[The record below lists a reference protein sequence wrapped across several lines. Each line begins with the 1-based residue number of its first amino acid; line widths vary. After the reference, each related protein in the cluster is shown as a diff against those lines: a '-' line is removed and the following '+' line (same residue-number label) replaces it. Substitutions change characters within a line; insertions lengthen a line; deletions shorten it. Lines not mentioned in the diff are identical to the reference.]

1 MMNDNLVMSDYA
13 IEELVGSVINDFN
26 EIEGIGS
33 DFAKDLLEIF
43 DGDEAKRGIKIKR
56 EKDSLFIDILLRVY
70 FLTNLKDLSKKLRSK
85 INETLSKFTPYKNF
99 EINFFYIDIKDK
111 NED

>member
-1 MMNDNLVMSDYA
+1 MNDNLVVSDYA
-13 IEELVGSVINDFN
+13 IEELIGSVIKDFK

-56 EKDSLFIDILLRVY
+56 VKENLAIDILLRVY
-70 FLTNLKDLSKKLRSK
+70 FLTNLKELSKKLRKK
-85 INETLSKFTPYKNF
+85 IDEVISKFTPYKNF
-99 EINFFYIDIKDK
+99 EINIFYIDVKDK

>member
-1 MMNDNLVMSDYA
+1 MDDNLVISDYA
-13 IEELVGSVINDFN
+13 IEELIGGVIKDFK

-56 EKDSLFIDILLRVY
+56 EKENLTIDILLRVY
-70 FLTNLKDLSKKLRSK
+70 FLTNLKDLSKKLRRK
-85 INETLSKFTPYKNF
+85 IDEVLSKFTPYKNF
-99 EINFFYIDIKDK
+99 EINIFYIDVKDK

>member
-1 MMNDNLVMSDYA
+1 MNDNLVVSDYA
-13 IEELVGSVINDFN
+13 IEELIGSVIKDFK

-56 EKDSLFIDILLRVY
+56 VKENLTIDILLRVY
-70 FLTNLKDLSKKLRSK
+70 FLTNLKELSKKLRKK
-85 INETLSKFTPYKNF
+85 IDEVISKFTPYKNF
-99 EINFFYIDIKDK
+99 EINIFYIDVKDK

>member
-1 MMNDNLVMSDYA
+1 MNDNLVMSDYA
-13 IEELVGSVINDFN
+13 IEELVSGAIKDFK

-43 DGDEAKRGIKIKR
+43 DGDEAKRGIKIKIDK
-56 EKDSLFIDILLRVY
+56 ENLTVDILLRVY
-70 FLTNLKDLSKKLRSK
+70 FLTNLIELSKKLREK
-85 INETLSKFTPYKNF
+85 INEVLSKFTPYKNF
-99 EINFFYIDIKDK
+99 EINFFYIDVKDK

>member
-1 MMNDNLVMSDYA
+1 MNDNLVMSDYA
-13 IEELVGSVINDFN
+13 IEELVSGVIKDFK

-43 DGDEAKRGIKIKR
+43 DGDEAKRGIKIKIDK
-56 EKDSLFIDILLRVY
+56 ENLTVDILLRVY
-70 FLTNLKDLSKKLRSK
+70 FLTNLIELSKKLREK
-85 INETLSKFTPYKNF
+85 INEVLSKFTPYKSF
-99 EINFFYIDIKDK
+99 EINFFYIDVKDK

>member
-1 MMNDNLVMSDYA
+1 MNNNLTMSDFA
-13 IEELVGSVINDFN
+13 IEELVGSVIKDFK
-26 EIEGIGS
+26 EVEGIGS

-56 EKDSLFIDILLRVY
+56 EEDNLSIDILLRIY
-70 FLTNLKDLSKKLRSK
+70 FLTNLKELSKKLRKK
-85 INETLSKFTPYKNF
+85 INEVLSKFTSYKNF
-99 EINFFYIDIKDK
+99 EINFFYIDVKDK

>member
-1 MMNDNLVMSDYA
+1 MNDNLVMSDYA
-13 IEELVGSVINDFN
+13 IEELVSGAIKDFK

-43 DGDEAKRGIKIKR
+43 DGDEAKRGIKIK
-56 EKDSLFIDILLRVY
+56 IDKENLTVDVLLRVY
-70 FLTNLKDLSKKLRSK
+70 FLTNLIELSKKLRKK
-85 INETLSKFTPYKNF
+85 INEVLSKFTPYKNF
-99 EINFFYIDIKDK
+99 EINFFYIDVKDK

>member
-1 MMNDNLVMSDYA
+1 MNDNLVMSDYA
-13 IEELVGSVINDFN
+13 IEELVSGAIKDFK

-43 DGDEAKRGIKIKR
+43 DGDEAKRGIKLKIDK
-56 EKDSLFIDILLRVY
+56 ENLTVDILLRVY
-70 FLTNLKDLSKKLRSK
+70 FLTNLIELSKKLRKK
-85 INETLSKFTPYKNF
+85 INEVLSKFTPYKNF
-99 EINFFYIDIKDK
+99 EINFFYIDVKDK

>member
-13 IEELVGSVINDFN
+13 IEELVGGVVKDFK

-43 DGDEAKRGIKIKR
+43 NGDEAKRGIKIKR
-56 EKDSLFIDILLRVY
+56 EKDNLFIDILLRVY
-70 FLTNLKDLSKKLRSK
+70 FLTNLKSLSKKLRNK
-85 INETLSKFTPYKNF
+85 INEILSKFTPYKNF
-99 EINFFYIDIKDK
+99 EINFFYIDVKDK

>member
-1 MMNDNLVMSDYA
+1 MNDNLVMSDYA
-13 IEELVGSVINDFN
+13 IEELVSGAIKDFK

-43 DGDEAKRGIKIKR
+43 DGDEAKRGIKIKIDK
-56 EKDSLFIDILLRVY
+56 ENLTVDILLRVY
-70 FLTNLKDLSKKLRSK
+70 FLTNLIELSKKLRKK
-85 INETLSKFTPYKNF
+85 INEVLSKFTPYKNF
-99 EINFFYIDIKDK
+99 EINFFYIDVKDK

>member
-1 MMNDNLVMSDYA
+1 MDDNLVISDYA
-13 IEELVGSVINDFN
+13 IEELIGGVIKDFK

-56 EKDSLFIDILLRVY
+56 EKENLTIDILLRVY
-70 FLTNLKDLSKKLRSK
+70 FLTNLKDLSKKLRKK
-85 INETLSKFTPYKNF
+85 IDEVLSKFTPYKNF
-99 EINFFYIDIKDK
+99 EINIFYIDVKDK